1 MSYMPRAE
9 RRQAILEATLKLATE
24 NGFAGLT
31 ARAIA
36 RELDAATGIVHHHFE
51 SLEDLKCAA
60 FRYANENGFHKHLEK
75 ARSMP
80 PRDGIQF
87 ILASYPEHGEE
98 FEIRIWMSAG
108 DESLRSEQMQQAF
121 TECYNSTQQVLTDI
135 IEAGRIQK
143 ARSRL
148 VYPPRK
154 PHGNYWGSP
163 SHSWMYPISKA
174 PTWTDKLHWKSSPV
188 KLTRR
193 SGLSAPSKAIR
204 LSAKSG
210 I

>member
-60 FRYANENGFHKHLEK
+60 FRHANENGFHKHLEK

-98 FEIRIWMSAG
+98 FEIRIWMSKG

-135 IEAGRIQK
+135 IEAGRIQGAFSPRLPSEK
-143 ARSRL
+143 AA
-148 VYPPRK
+148 
-154 PHGNYWGSP
+154 W
-163 SHSWMYPISKA
+163 
-174 PTWTDKLHWKSSPV
+174 KL
-188 KLTRR
+188 L
-193 SGLSAPSKAIR
+193 GLSFTLMDVSYLKGTNLDRQTALEIISSEIDETLGVER
-204 LSAKSG
+204 TE
-210 I
+210 

>member
-135 IEAGRIQK
+135 IEAGRTQGAFSPRLPSEK
-143 ARSRL
+143 AA
-148 VYPPRK
+148 
-154 PHGNYWGSP
+154 W
-163 SHSWMYPISKA
+163 
-174 PTWTDKLHWKSSPV
+174 KL
-188 KLTRR
+188 L
-193 SGLSAPSKAIR
+193 GLSFTLMDVSYLKGTNLDRQTALEIISSEIDETLGVER
-204 LSAKSG
+204 TE
-210 I
+210 

>member
-135 IEAGRIQK
+135 IEAGRIQGAFSPRLPSEK
-143 ARSRL
+143 AA
-148 VYPPRK
+148 
-154 PHGNYWGSP
+154 W
-163 SHSWMYPISKA
+163 
-174 PTWTDKLHWKSSPV
+174 KL
-188 KLTRR
+188 L
-193 SGLSAPSKAIR
+193 GLSFTLMDVSYLKGTNLDRQTALEIISSEIDETLGVER
-204 LSAKSG
+204 TE
-210 I
+210 